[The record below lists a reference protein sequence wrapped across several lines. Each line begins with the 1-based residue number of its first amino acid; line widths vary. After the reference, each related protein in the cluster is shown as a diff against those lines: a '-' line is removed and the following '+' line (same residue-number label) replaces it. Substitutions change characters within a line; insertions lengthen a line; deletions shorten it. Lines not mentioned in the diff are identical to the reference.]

1 MIYEVI
7 GILCSLPLPRIRI
20 LIHVFIFCFNLQYL
34 LDDSPPRYMLADSTV
49 TATVVTATVVVCVAK
64 DSEVLVRAGYCFN
77 KGEIISD
84 SDERSSFA
92 GWNIMLTEN

>member
-1 MIYEVI
+1 M
-7 GILCSLPLPRIRI
+7 LSPLPPDKDFNSY
-20 LIHVFIFCFNLQYL
+20 VFIFCFNLQYL
-34 LDDSPPRYMLADSTV
+34 LDDSPPRYMLADST
-49 TATVVTATVVVCVAK
+49 VTATVVVCVAK

>member
-1 MIYEVI
+1 MLSPPPPDKDFNSY
-7 GILCSLPLPRIRI
+7 
-20 LIHVFIFCFNLQYL
+20 VFNFCFNLQYL

-49 TATVVTATVVVCVAK
+49 TATAVTATVVVCVAK

>member
-64 DSEVLVRAGYCFN
+64 DSEVLVRAVYCFN